1 MNTNDKW
8 KKENTVQV
16 PLRFNRNTDP
26 EIVEWIE
33 KLKAADVPVSGEIKK
48 ILKAYLKASPHS

>member
-1 MNTNDKW
+1 MNANDKW

-16 PLRFNRNTDP
+16 PLRFNRKTDP

-33 KLKAADVPVSGEIKK
+33 KLKAEDIPVSGEIKK
-48 ILKAYLKASPHS
+48 ILKEYLKVAPCI